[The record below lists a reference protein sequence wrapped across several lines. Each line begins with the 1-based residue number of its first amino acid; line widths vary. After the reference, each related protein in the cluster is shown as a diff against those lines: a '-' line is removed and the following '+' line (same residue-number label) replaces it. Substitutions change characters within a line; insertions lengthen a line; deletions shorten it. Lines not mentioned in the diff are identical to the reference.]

1 MTAAGDM
8 IKASSRMGTTMGIAT
23 MILGFLSIALP
34 MLTGIAVTVLV
45 AVLLLA
51 AGIAMTIYAFSAESF
66 GRGMF
71 QFLFGGI
78 TALAGVA
85 IFARPLIGLAAITMV
100 LAIYFFVDGI
110 MAIVAGFQA
119 KPIKGW
125 GWLVFSGAVAVI
137 LGVLILRD
145 WPGTAQWLVGLLV
158 GIRLIF
164 AGWSMMM
171 MGGMT
176 EAAVD
181 SVT

>member
-1 MTAAGDM
+1 
-8 IKASSRMGTTMGIAT
+8 
-23 MILGFLSIALP
+23 
-34 MLTGIAVTVLV
+34 
-45 AVLLLA
+45 
-51 AGIAMTIYAFSAESF
+51 
-66 GRGMF
+66 
-71 QFLFGGI
+71 
-78 TALAGVA
+78 
-85 IFARPLIGLAAITMV
+85 
-100 LAIYFFVDGI
+100 